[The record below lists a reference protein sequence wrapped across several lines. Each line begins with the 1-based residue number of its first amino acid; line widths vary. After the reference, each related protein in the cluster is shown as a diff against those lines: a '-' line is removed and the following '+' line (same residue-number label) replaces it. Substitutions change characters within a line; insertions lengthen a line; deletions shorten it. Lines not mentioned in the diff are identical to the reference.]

1 MWDTARP
8 AIDYRMN
15 TPLLDDHL
23 DPANGHAIARE
34 KDPIGH
40 FSVGNRGIYDGREME
55 LVVGDESGYVSI
67 YDRRGI
73 LRR

>member
-1 MWDTARP
+1 MWDIARP

-40 FSVGNRGIYDGREME
+40 FSVGNKGIYDGHEME
-55 LVVGDESGYVSI
+55 LVV
-67 YDRRGI
+67 
-73 LRR
+73 

>member
-1 MWDTARP
+1 MWDIARP

-40 FSVGNRGIYDGREME
+40 FSVGNKGIYDGHEME
-55 LVVGDESGYVSI
+55 LVVWVPFGDRAIPLLTSS
-67 YDRRGI
+67 
-73 LRR
+73 

>member
-1 MWDTARP
+1 MWDIARP

-34 KDPIGH
+34 KDSIGH
-40 FSVGNRGIYDGREME
+40 FSVGNRGIYDGHEME
-55 LVVGDESGYVSI
+55 LVV
-67 YDRRGI
+67 
-73 LRR
+73 